1 MKKSY
6 SSYAEIDKQLEIL
19 KIEREIRLLKIIES
33 SEHITN
39 QFTTGNLFK
48 LGISSL
54 GSSIGQSK
62 QFKVFIFT
70 TILKF
75 FVRRLFKR
83 K

>member
-33 SEHITN
+33 SENISN

-48 LGISSL
+48 FGISSL

-70 TILKF
+70 TVLKF